1 MPPRDLLPNEGRA
14 LSDLRQ
20 IAQIDEILKKQMPV
34 NARRRIFEVAQV
46 QNRVNFRRIGLAVA
60 LVANRKAFQNKIHW

>member
-14 LSDLRQ
+14 LSDQRQ

-34 NARRRIFEVAQV
+34 NARGRIFEFAQV

-60 LVANRKAFQNKIHW
+60 QISDSKAFYDKIHA